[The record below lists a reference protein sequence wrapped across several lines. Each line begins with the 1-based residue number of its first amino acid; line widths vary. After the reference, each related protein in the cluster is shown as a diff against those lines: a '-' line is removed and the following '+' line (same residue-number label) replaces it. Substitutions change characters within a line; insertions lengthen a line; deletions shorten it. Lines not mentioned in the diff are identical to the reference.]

1 MRMGRWPIV
10 RIAVL
15 PVPMPRC
22 TRPGASR
29 FSVAI
34 AATCTGGIRV
44 PQMAVPGPQADPA
57 CLPCGQGQHGVAV
70 REDHLAV
77 GDPDRVVAEAIRP
90 LPPRELTCILSDALT
105 PGPYPVHS
113 LTHGG
118 P

>member
-1 MRMGRWPIV
+1 VVAVVHRLAAQQGGQHAQVLVVLRDAHGCWPIV

-44 PQMAVPGPQADPA
+44 PQMAVPGP
-57 CLPCGQGQHGVAV
+57 
-70 REDHLAV
+70 RRIR
-77 GDPDRVVAEAIRP
+77 RVCRAARAS
-90 LPPRELTCILSDALT
+90 TA
-105 PGPYPVHS
+105 
-113 LTHGG
+113 
-118 P
+118 

>member
-1 MRMGRWPIV
+1 
-10 RIAVL
+10 
-15 PVPMPRC
+15 MPRC

-44 PQMAVPGPQADPA
+44 PQMAVPWPQADPA

-77 GDPDRVVAEAIRP
+77 GDPDRVVAEALGVVEEP
-90 LPPRELTCILSDALT
+90 ELHHDALADLLLTSCRPAGQRPT
-105 PGPYPVHS
+105 PGQ
-113 LTHGG
+113 G
-118 P
+118 